1 MKDTRRNFL
10 KKSALL
16 SASLLVPDFL
26 RAFGSLANP
35 TQFNGK
41 RLVIIQLSGGNDG
54 LNCVVP
60 YRNDIYHKLRPGI
73 GLNEKQ
79 LVNLTDEV
87 ALNIDLTELAD
98 LYNAGSLSIINNVG
112 YPNPNRSHFRSTDIW
127 QSASDE
133 NQYWNTGWV
142 GRYLDSMCTDGCAK
156 PHTAIEL
163 DGTLSLAL
171 RGEKTKGLAFHD
183 PKVLYL
189 SAQNEIIQ

>member
-142 GRYLDSMCTDGCAK
+142 GQLFRFDVYRC
-156 PHTAIEL
+156 
-163 DGTLSLAL
+163 L
-171 RGEKTKGLAFHD
+171 R
-183 PKVLYL
+183 
-189 SAQNEIIQ
+189 